1 MPSGAKKRKA
11 ARKKKEKEVSDNS
24 SISSNNPQ
32 GNGDPKSSDERE
44 NDGGEIV
51 SPVSLDQHN
60 HQHPF
65 NEGNGES
72 EKGGPSPADSFA
84 HQNKPMEG
92 VPGDAEGSHKV
103 ELEDNSAIKI
113 EREVNS
119 EQNVESK
126 DINEYVDC
134 PKESHGEDDRSSSS
148 GSSSNESQVFE
159 KKSKEANDDE
169 DKEFG
174 SFPKEVKQIPENEKP
189 VKEVNNNSVLE
200 TASAVYLVNPV
211 VPISETVK
219 FDMESAQ
226 VENSEVLEVV
236 ESGFEENEDRL
247 LPISNEVV
255 EVSPAIVVP
264 KKNEDKV
271 FPISNENVGASS
283 SVVGSSVYGNLGK
296 TMASSGSHS
305 TETGNSADKNKD
317 TDALESTENQL
328 LLASAPQ
335 VAERTSCLSCCGL
348 FDVFTGTNR

>member
-1 MPSGAKKRKA
+1 VILSM
-11 ARKKKEKEVSDNS
+11 VL
-24 SISSNNPQ
+24 
-32 GNGDPKSSDERE
+32 GNGDPKSPDERE
-44 NDGGEIV
+44 SDGGEIG

-72 EKGGPSPADSFA
+72 EKGGPSPANSFA

-103 ELEDNSAIKI
+103 EPEDNSAIKI

-126 DINEYVDC
+126 DIIEYVDC
-134 PKESHGEDDRSSSS
+134 PKESHDEDDRSSSS
-148 GSSSNESQVFE
+148 SSSSNESQVFE
-159 KKSKEANDDE
+159 KKSKEANDEEKEVVFEKISKEANDE
-169 DKEFG
+169 EKEFG
-174 SFPKEVKQIPENEKP
+174 SFSKELKQIPENGKP

-200 TASAVYLVNPV
+200 TASAIYLVNPV

-219 FDMESAQ
+219 FVMESAQ

-264 KKNEDKV
+264 KKNEDEV
-271 FPISNENVGASS
+271 IPISDENVGASS
-283 SVVGSSVYGNLGK
+283 NVVGSSVYGNLGK
-296 TMASSGSHS
+296 TLASSDSHS
-305 TETGNSADKNKD
+305 TETGNGADKNKD
-317 TDALESTENQL
+317 TDALESTENQVCFL
-328 LLASAPQ
+328 LIVIRSITLFLEY
-335 VAERTSCLSCCGL
+335 VALTIEYALCC
-348 FDVFTGTNR
+348 